1 VPPERNLNGISFA
14 VANMSGFAACA
25 REEALGGSV
34 DEIVRLLAVR
44 GRGA

>member
-1 VPPERNLNGISFA
+1 
-14 VANMSGFAACA
+14 MSGFAARA
-25 REEALGGSV
+25 REGALDGSI